1 MSLKIQKG
9 LKICD
14 RLYQNLK
21 HRNFTCSADI
31 QLFQIQ
37 RTFLQF
43 QNGDTY
49 LEKNNKESIKGHIR
63 QSLKLLEKFCF
74 LNYEIPLDK
83 LSLQIKIT
91 SHKYFIIARFH

>member
-1 MSLKIQKG
+1 MSLKTQKG

-14 RLYQNLK
+14 RLYQKLK
-21 HRNFTCSADI
+21 HKNFTCSAGI

-49 LEKNNKESIKGHIR
+49 LEKNNKKKSIKGHIR
-63 QSLKLLEKFCF
+63 QS
-74 LNYEIPLDK
+74 
-83 LSLQIKIT
+83 
-91 SHKYFIIARFH
+91 